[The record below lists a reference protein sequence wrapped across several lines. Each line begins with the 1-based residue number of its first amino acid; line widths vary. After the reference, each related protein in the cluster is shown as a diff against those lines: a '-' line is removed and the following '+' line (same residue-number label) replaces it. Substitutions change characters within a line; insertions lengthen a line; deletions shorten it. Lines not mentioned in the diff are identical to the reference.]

1 MIRSSPDGLG
11 TAIRTRRKALGKPL
25 REVAESVGVDLSL
38 LSKWER
44 GERQPCEADLDS
56 LASSLNIEIQI
67 LRMAWLTDTVLIT
80 VGDDSLALAALR
92 SAAGYLEITP
102 MSRSEHQRIVHQLR
116 KLVRQHSVIKRAWL
130 FGSFARGDAKH
141 GSDIDLL
148 VEYYPNVKVSYL
160 DQFAIAD
167 SLQASLG
174 RKVDIVERGMLK
186 DFAEKTAIKDMKLIS
201 G

>member
-1 MIRSSPDGLG
+1 MIHSSQNRLG
-11 TAIRTRRKALGKPL
+11 TKIRERRKALGRPL

-44 GERQPCEADLDS
+44 GERQPCESDLDR
-56 LASSLNIEIQI
+56 LASSLSIEIQV

-80 VGDDSLALAALR
+80 LGNDSLALPALR
-92 SAAGYLEITP
+92 SATEYLEIIP
-102 MSRSEHQRIVHQLR
+102 MSRSEHQRIVRQLR

-141 GSDIDLL
+141 GSDIDLM
-148 VEYYPNVKVSYL
+148 VEYDPNITVSYL

-167 SLQASLG
+167 SLRTSLG
-174 RKVDIVERGMLK
+174 RKVDIVERGVLK
-186 DFAEKTAIKDMKLIS
+186 DFAEKTAIKDMKLIY